1 MRERSSIPR
10 LGGWGE
16 SKRDGLCFPRRQ
28 FAHPSRSSLAAVPL
42 FVLLLAPL
50 LVKTE
55 LFERNASCPAGHT
68 YNTMDSDLALFNV
81 TCQPCPQGTFKSGE
95 GSGPCTSCPNAGAFS
110 HSASTAPSDCIGGTP
125 SVENRC
131 AMRSHDRKEIKTTWC
146 PFTADVLQFCD
157 ASLGP
162 GKMNRYGHSMTAVQD
177 FVVLFGGF
185 AYQEGFEGWGSADN
199 NFYVLD
205 TASPRMQWLPVGKH
219 AVKPAARFFHTAV
232 VHDTQLIIY
241 GGRGS
246 AFEDMESIWVLDL
259 RTLAWEPKTTS
270 GSMPLDTAFPPMHT
284 DAGLSKRYAHT
295 SVMTSD
301 SRMIVFGGTTMGVG
315 SGCLADTWML
325 DVRTWTWTLL
335 ETAGTRLDLLARY
348 AMSGMTDTVSCCQE
362 DLRSCAGIA
371 QLSLVRRW
379 WSLAGT
385 WTKGNPQLQSLYG
398 SLIWGAWSGRWWRKP
413 AESRSRML

>member
-1 MRERSSIPR
+1 
-10 LGGWGE
+10 
-16 SKRDGLCFPRRQ
+16 
-28 FAHPSRSSLAAVPL
+28 
-42 FVLLLAPL
+42 
-50 LVKTE
+50 
-55 LFERNASCPAGHT
+55 
-68 YNTMDSDLALFNV
+68 MDSDLALFNV

-348 AMSGMTDTVSCCQE
+348 AMSGGPTKLCWHSAAVSGSKMVVAGGYLDE
-362 DLRSCAGIA
+362 GKSTASESVWELDLGSLEWAVVAETRGKQVKNAVIYQG
-371 QLSLVRRW
+371 QLAVVVGDYCLPSGCEI
-379 WSLAGT
+379 WSLD
-385 WTKGNPQLQSLYG
+385 LESY
-398 SLIWGAWSGRWWRKP
+398 AWSTRDV
-413 AESRSRML
+413 ESNGMPTNLNIIESDTSSSSSS